1 LAAGTYGVP
10 YLYPIQR
17 FVVSN
22 ILEGIHQIVVL
33 PTGSGKSLCFQIP
46 SHSLPGPTLVV
57 MPLLSLLAD
66 QLRKL
71 KAAGAPVAALR
82 GGLSPEEREK
92 LFTGV
97 KNGALRLVLATPEAC
112 LAPSIESRL
121 ASCGFSH
128 FVVDEAH
135 CVSEWGES
143 FRPAYLKIGE
153 LAARISIPLITAFTA
168 TASPPVMDK
177 IKHYLF
183 AGRDVRVVAAAP
195 DRPNISYAVVPA
207 LSRMRA
213 LSVMTAGGEGS
224 TLVFHRTRK
233 GAELASRTLARRG
246 IAREIRFYHAGLSR
260 EERAEVEAWFLATRS
275 GVLIST
281 SAYGMGVDK
290 PDIRTV
296 IHADVPSSVESYLQ
310 ETGRAGRDGSP
321 SHAILISS
329 PEDERFAS
337 RLPAGIAKDRYEAI
351 LGYALSRGQ
360 CRRAHLLAL
369 IGQEPPVCSGCD
381 VCAGS
386 EEASPEGKTE
396 IVEFVKKHKRR
407 FRRAQTENVLKGTRN
422 PKVVREFLDG
432 VKGYGALR
440 AWENDDIEEALD
452 ELLTAGLLRIAQRGL
467 WKGRLTIS
475 G

>member
-1 LAAGTYGVP
+1 
-10 YLYPIQR
+10 
-17 FVVSN
+17 
-22 ILEGIHQIVVL
+22 
-33 PTGSGKSLCFQIP
+33 
-46 SHSLPGPTLVV
+46 

-71 KAAGAPVAALR
+71 QAAGAPAAALQ

-97 KNGALRLVLATPEAC
+97 KNGSLRLVLATPEAC
-112 LAPSIESRL
+112 LTPSMESRL

-143 FRPAYLKIGE
+143 FRPAYLKVGE
-153 LAARISIPLITAFTA
+153 LAARIGIPLITAFTA

-177 IKHYLF
+177 IKRYLF
-183 AGRDVRVVAAAP
+183 ADRDVRVVAAAP

-207 LSRMRA
+207 LSRMRS
-213 LSVMTAGGEGS
+213 LSVMTAGREGS
-224 TLVFHRTRK
+224 TLVFCRTRK
-233 GAELASRTLARRG
+233 GAELAARMLARRG
-246 IAREIRFYHAGLSR
+246 IGREIRFYHAGLSR
-260 EERAEVEAWFLATRS
+260 EERAEVEAWFLSSRS

-321 SHAILISS
+321 SRAIQIAS

-337 RLPAGIAKDRYEAI
+337 RLPAGISKDRYEAI
-351 LGYALSRGQ
+351 LGYARARGQ

-386 EEASPEGKTE
+386 EVTSPEGKTE
-396 IVEFVKKHKRR
+396 IMGFAKKHKRR
-407 FRRAQTENVLKGTRN
+407 FRRAQAEDILRGARN
-422 PKVVREFLDG
+422 PGVIREFLDG

-440 AWENDDIEEALD
+440 AWENEDIEEALD
-452 ELLTAGLLRIAQRGL
+452 ELLSAGLLRIAARGP
-467 WKGRLTIS
+467 WKGRLNVGRGNSDATAA
-475 G
+475 GAREYPNTAPHPGK

>member
-1 LAAGTYGVP
+1 M
-10 YLYPIQR
+10 
-17 FVVSN
+17 
-22 ILEGIHQIVVL
+22 L

-46 SHSLPGPTLVV
+46 SHSLPGPTLVL
-57 MPLLSLLAD
+57 MPLRSLLAD

-71 KAAGAPVAALR
+71 KAAGAPVAALQ
-82 GGLSPEEREK
+82 GGLPPEEREK
-92 LFTGV
+92 LFTNLKDGSI
-97 KNGALRLVLATPEAC
+97 RLVLATPEAC
-112 LAPSIESRL
+112 LAPSVESRL

-143 FRPAYLKIGE
+143 FRPAYLEVGE
-153 LAARISIPLITAFTA
+153 LAGRIGFPLITAFTA
-168 TASPPVMDK
+168 TASPPVMEK
-177 IKHYLF
+177 IKRYLF

-195 DRPNISYAVVPA
+195 DRPNTSYAVVPA
-207 LSRMRA
+207 ISRMRA
-213 LSVMTAGGEGS
+213 LSVMAADAEGA
-224 TLVFHRTRK
+224 TLAFCRTRK

-246 IAREIRFYHAGLSR
+246 IGREIRFYHAGLSR
-260 EERAEVEAWFLATRS
+260 EERAEVEAWFLASRT
-275 GVLIST
+275 GLLIST

-321 SHAILISS
+321 SHAILIAS

-337 RLPAGIAKDRYEAI
+337 RLPAGIARQRFEAM

-360 CRRAHLLAL
+360 CRRARLLAL

-386 EEASPEGKTE
+386 EAASPEGKTE
-396 IVEFVKKHKRR
+396 IVDFVKRHKRR
-407 FRRAQTENVLKGTRN
+407 FRRAQAEDILKGARN
-422 PKVVREFLDG
+422 PRVIREFLDG

-440 AWENDDIEEALD
+440 AWENEDIEEAMD
-452 ELLTAGLLRIAQRGL
+452 ELLAASCLRIAKRGL
-467 WKGRLTIS
+467 WKNRLTI
-475 G
+475 GE